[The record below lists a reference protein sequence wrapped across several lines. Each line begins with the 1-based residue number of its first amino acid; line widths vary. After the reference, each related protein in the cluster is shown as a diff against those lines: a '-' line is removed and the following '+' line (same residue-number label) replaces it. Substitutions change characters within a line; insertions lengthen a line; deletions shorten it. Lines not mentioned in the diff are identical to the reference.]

1 MKNMYAP
8 LNLNTFLYLLFYSI
22 ITDYGIKFDTYDV
35 DPLNP
40 YIHTL
45 MLVLWSNLSSINP
58 KQYLLTQAIYDLN
71 NSSRIENFWWS
82 QPSTEKHQPV
92 NLSSWKNDQIMP
104 WKNHLSSGNS
114 NWVSYSVGKKY
125 IYPQFYPWHFS

>member
-71 NSSRIENFWWS
+71 NSSRIENF
-82 QPSTEKHQPV
+82 
-92 NLSSWKNDQIMP
+92 
-104 WKNHLSSGNS
+104 
-114 NWVSYSVGKKY
+114 
-125 IYPQFYPWHFS
+125 